1 MKKTI
6 QGKKLPPQ
14 IGAAVVK
21 MNAVEGS
28 HAPEG
33 TNPSTRRIVQLENP
47 PKHSPVQ
54 SPYVTGSPPLLRDS
68 QQSQPLH

>member
-21 MNAVEGS
+21 MNAVEKR
-28 HAPEG
+28 HTPEG
-33 TNPSTRRIVQLENP
+33 MNPSTRRIVQ
-47 PKHSPVQ
+47 
-54 SPYVTGSPPLLRDS
+54 
-68 QQSQPLH
+68 